1 MRVSFSTGTFY
12 HRSLGYS
19 LSLAAESGYDGV
31 ELVLGPRLLL
41 HGVEPYR
48 RAIQATG
55 VPVLSVHPPFYP
67 LPGWPRASTQA
78 IPRLATTA
86 HDVGATLA
94 VVHTP
99 FVTTAESPRAA
110 RYSNGLQLGNEAGR
124 GVMLGLESSQYNKRT
139 RRYYLDDLVN
149 LTRFAQERGCGVTF
163 DTCHAGANGQ
173 DILACYEIVR
183 PALCNVH
190 LSDVVWRRGKPRTHR
205 LPGEGTLPLRAFLSM
220 LARDGYNG
228 LITLEIHPRQAGM
241 LSRVRAV
248 RRLRQAAKF
257 VRDAIAPPGAQMPHG
272 SRPPEEP
279 EEPEAPQT
287 PQAPWTTAG

>member
-12 HRSLGYS
+12 HRPLAYS
-19 LSLAAESGYDGV
+19 LTLAAESGYDGV

-48 RAIQATG
+48 QAIQAAG

-78 IPRLATTA
+78 IPRLATAA
-86 HDVGATLA
+86 HEVGATLA

-99 FVTTAESPRAA
+99 FVMTAESPRAV
-110 RYSNGLQLGNEAGR
+110 RYSNGLRLGNASGG

-149 LTRFAQERGCGVTF
+149 LTHFAQERGCGVTF

-190 LSDVVWRRGKPRTHR
+190 LSDVVWRRGKPHTHR
-205 LPGEGTLPLRAFLSM
+205 LPGEGTLPLRAFLGM
-220 LARDGYNG
+220 LARDDYDG

-248 RRLRQAAKF
+248 RRLRQAAKY
-257 VRDAIAPPGAQMPHG
+257 VRDAITSPGAQTPRG
-272 SRPPEEP
+272 PQPPVEP
-279 EEPEAPQT
+279 DALQT
-287 PQAPWTTAG
+287 P